1 MHGCSDGG
9 DEVKI
14 KKQKVSKIQKKFEML
29 DSYKEKKKQQ
39 RRGNKSKYLKDKI
52 SDKSNYIDNFSK
64 RSEMQNF
71 IRQDKNRQNNVI
83 KA

>member
-1 MHGCSDGG
+1 
-9 DEVKI
+9 
-14 KKQKVSKIQKKFEML
+14 ML

-71 IRQDKNRQNNVI
+71 IRQDKNR
-83 KA
+83 